1 MAKILIIDDENQI
14 RLMLRQMFEREGY
27 DILEAADGKQALKMN
42 KSNPADLI
50 ITDIIMP
57 EMEGIRTIMELKKE
71 KPDAKIIAVS
81 GGGKN
86 SPEQYLHFAK
96 KLGADRTFTKPFNR
110 DELVAAVKEILV
122 Q

>member
-1 MAKILIIDDENQI
+1 MAKILIVDDENQI
-14 RLMLRQMFEREGY
+14 RLMLRQMFEREGHV
-27 DILEAADGKQALKMN
+27 IMEAADGKEAIKMN

-57 EMEGIRTIMELKKE
+57 EMEGIRTIMELKKA

-86 SPEQYLHFAK
+86 APEQYLHFAK

-122 Q
+122 H